1 MNNIIEK
8 AKQHFETLVK
18 EQLERVEYMKK
29 AEDWTDYSTLKPIII
44 GIIGGD
50 GIGPEI
56 SKHAKNILEFL
67 LKDELLSGKV
77 EFRVIEGLT
86 IENRAKAVKAI
97 PDDVL
102 EELKK
107 CHVLLKGP
115 TTTPRKGDKWPNIES
130 ANVTMR
136 RELDLFANI
145 RPVKVSEL
153 NIDWMFFRENTEGA
167 YVLGSKGINVTDDLS
182 FDFKVTTTQGS
193 DRIIRLAFDYAK
205 KNNIN
210 KVTVVTKA
218 NILKATD
225 GKFLDMAEK
234 ISKEFPEVAW
244 DDWYIDIMTA
254 KLIDPARRSQFK
266 VLVAPNLYGDIITDE
281 AAQIQGGVG
290 TAGSAN
296 IGKRYAMF
304 EAIHGSAPRMVEEGR
319 AKFANPSSLIKGAAM
334 LLNHIGFIEKA
345 KKLEMALDIC
355 AIYERKVKITG
366 RSNGATGEEFTIY
379 LMETIQDISLEEKWK
394 SYQ

>member
-86 IENRAKAVKAI
+86 IENRAKVMKAI

-102 EELKK
+102 EEIKK

-130 ANVTMR
+130 ANVMMR
-136 RELDLFANI
+136 RKLDLFANV
-145 RPVKVSEL
+145 RPVKVPEK
-153 NIDWMFFRENTEGA
+153 NIDWMFFRENTE
-167 YVLGSKGINVTDDLS
+167 
-182 FDFKVTTTQGS
+182 
-193 DRIIRLAFDYAK
+193 
-205 KNNIN
+205 
-210 KVTVVTKA
+210 
-218 NILKATD
+218 
-225 GKFLDMAEK
+225 
-234 ISKEFPEVAW
+234 VA
-244 DDWYIDIMTA
+244 
-254 KLIDPARRSQFK
+254 
-266 VLVAPNLYGDIITDE
+266 
-281 AAQIQGGVG
+281 
-290 TAGSAN
+290 
-296 IGKRYAMF
+296 
-304 EAIHGSAPRMVEEGR
+304 
-319 AKFANPSSLIKGAAM
+319 
-334 LLNHIGFIEKA
+334 
-345 KKLEMALDIC
+345 
-355 AIYERKVKITG
+355 
-366 RSNGATGEEFTIY
+366 
-379 LMETIQDISLEEKWK
+379 
-394 SYQ
+394 